1 MWLKSCGILYFPY
14 LGFIGWYHVLLCL
27 LKKKSSVMDLLANRL
42 IKFWLFSRLKPTV
55 IWNMISH
62 CIMCAIWQA
71 KNAQIFEGTNKI
83 NLWFEAIFPMDF
95 ASGQMLWVLLL
106 LVPGLCALVPFID
119 FLKKKK
125 NTRTTT
131 YLRGKL

>member
-1 MWLKSCGILYFPY
+1 
-14 LGFIGWYHVLLCL
+14 
-27 LKKKSSVMDLLANRL
+27 
-42 IKFWLFSRLKPTV
+42 
-55 IWNMISH
+55 
-62 CIMCAIWQA
+62 
-71 KNAQIFEGTNKI
+71 
-83 NLWFEAIFPMDF
+83 MDF